1 MHIYTDAVIKM
12 CSKMVTLL
20 VRNDAGQSLQKK
32 TAFMVCKLCLGKGV
46 VCLSLVIILQ
56 KWNKMI
62 KTGSWSKNA

>member
-32 TAFMVCKLCLGKGV
+32 QHLWYVSCVLEREWYVSA
-46 VCLSLVIILQ
+46 
-56 KWNKMI
+56 
-62 KTGSWSKNA
+62 